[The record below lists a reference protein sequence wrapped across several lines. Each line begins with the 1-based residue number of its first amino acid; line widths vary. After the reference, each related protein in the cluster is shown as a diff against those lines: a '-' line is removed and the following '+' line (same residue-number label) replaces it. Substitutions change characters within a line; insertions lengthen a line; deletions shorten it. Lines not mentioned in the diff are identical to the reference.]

1 MLELVFLV
9 GVQVAAEDGF
19 VLRGL
24 EDLDAGP
31 RAAVAGRAAG
41 RPLFPC

>member
-9 GVQVAAEDGF
+9 GVQVAVVGF

-41 RPLFPC
+41 RPFFPC